1 MLSAVPGS
9 GGNLSPAAT
18 FTVLISYWGP
28 FKVPEVEALSLMSD
42 RYRLLVESV
51 TDYAIYLL
59 TPDGRVASWNPGARR
74 FKGYD
79 DTEIIGQSFENFY
92 TPEDRASGL
101 PQRALRTAERE
112 GRFEAEGW
120 RVRKDGTRFW
130 AHVIIDPIFNPEGR
144 GVLGYAKITR
154 DLTERR
160 EAELALKRSEEQF
173 RLLVQGVT
181 DYAIYML
188 DKEGH
193 VTNWNLG
200 AERIK
205 GYRREEI
212 VGRHFS
218 IFYTPE
224 DRANGEPAKALAT
237 AFHTG
242 SFEKEGWRLRKD
254 GRPFWAHVVI
264 DPIRDD
270 SGEIIGFAKITRDL
284 TDRRKVQEELE
295 KSQQA
300 LLQAQKIEAIGQ
312 LTGGIAHD
320 FNNLLTAVV
329 GSLELV
335 SRQISDP
342 RQASLIENAMSGA
355 KRGVLLTQRMLAFAR
370 KQELALQA
378 VPLDALITSLKDLL
392 QRSIGPLV
400 RIETDFPA
408 SLPPARADQNQ
419 LETALLNLV
428 LNARDA
434 MPDGGVV
441 RMAGRCET
449 MASSNSHGLAAGDY
463 LRISISD
470 SGTGMD
476 AGTLDR
482 AIEPFFTTKG
492 VGKGTGLGLSM
503 VHGMAEQSG
512 GRLAISSLEGR
523 GTTVEIWLPAAR
535 QADSA
540 EAHRVPMPSEPAEK
554 PAERLKV
561 LAVDDDALVLM
572 NTVALL
578 EDLGHEVVEAS
589 SAKEALALLSNG
601 ERFDLLITDHA
612 MPEITGAQL
621 IAAVSTS
628 WPALPIILAT
638 GYAELPRD
646 IPSSVARL
654 SKPFWQ
660 ADLEKVLAAVT
671 ASRIQDAA

>member
-1 MLSAVPGS
+1 MS
-9 GGNLSPAAT
+9 
-18 FTVLISYWGP
+18 
-28 FKVPEVEALSLMSD
+28 EVEALPLMSD

-59 TPDGRVASWNPGARR
+59 DSDGRVASWNPGARR

-79 DTEIIGQSFENFY
+79 DHEIIGQSFERFY
-92 TPEDRASGL
+92 TQEDRASGL
-101 PQRALRTAERE
+101 PRRALRTAELE

-130 AHVIIDPIFNPEGR
+130 AHVVIDPILNPATR
-144 GVLGYAKITR
+144 KVLGYAKITR
-154 DLTERR
+154 DLTEKR
-160 EAELALKRSEEQF
+160 EADLALKRSEEQF

-193 VTNWNLG
+193 VSNWNLG

-205 GYRREEI
+205 GYSRSEI
-212 VGRHFS
+212 VGQHFS
-218 IFYTPE
+218 AFYTPE
-224 DRANGEPAKALAT
+224 DRERGEPQRALDT
-237 AFHTG
+237 AIRTG

-254 GRPFWAHVVI
+254 GQPFWAHVVI

-295 KSQQA
+295 RSQQA

-355 KRGVLLTQRMLAFAR
+355 RRGVLLTQRMLAFAR
-370 KQELALQA
+370 KQELTLQA
-378 VPLDALITSLKDLL
+378 VSLDVLIGNLKDLL

-400 RIETDFPA
+400 QIETDFPA

-434 MPDGGVV
+434 MPGGGLI
-441 RMAGRCET
+441 RLAGRHDAVT
-449 MASSNSHGLAAGDY
+449 ALDRHGLAPGDY

-470 SGTGMD
+470 SGAGMD
-476 AGTLDR
+476 AETL
-482 AIEPFFTTKG
+482 AKAVEPFFTTKG

-503 VHGMAEQSG
+503 VHGMAEQLG
-512 GRLAISSLEGR
+512 GRLAINSVEGE
-523 GTTVEIWLPAAR
+523 GTTVEIWIPAAQ
-535 QADSA
+535 QAA
-540 EAHRVPMPSEPAEK
+540 TETLEMPSPAEVVEK
-554 PAERLKV
+554 PAGRLKV

-578 EDLGHEVVEAS
+578 EDLGHEVAEAA
-589 SAKEALALLSNG
+589 SAKAALTLLSNG
-601 ERFDLLITDHA
+601 EHFDLLITDHA
-612 MPEITGAQL
+612 MPDISGAQL
-621 IAAVSTS
+621 IAAVSEN
-628 WPALPIILAT
+628 WPSLPIILAT
-638 GYAELPRD
+638 GYADLPRD
-646 IPSSVARL
+646 IPSTITRL
-654 SKPFWQ
+654 NKPFWQ
-660 ADLEKVLAAVT
+660 ADLEKALAAV
-671 ASRIQDAA
+671 ASGQISDAA

>member
-1 MLSAVPGS
+1 MS
-9 GGNLSPAAT
+9 
-18 FTVLISYWGP
+18 
-28 FKVPEVEALSLMSD
+28 EVEALPLMSD

-59 TPDGRVASWNPGARR
+59 DSDGRVASWNPGARR

-79 DTEIIGQSFENFY
+79 DHEIIGQSFERFY
-92 TPEDRASGL
+92 TQEDRASGL
-101 PQRALRTAERE
+101 PRRALRTAELE

-130 AHVIIDPIFNPEGR
+130 AHVVIDPILNPATR
-144 GVLGYAKITR
+144 KVLGYAKITR
-154 DLTERR
+154 DLTEKR
-160 EAELALKRSEEQF
+160 EADLALKRSEEQF

-193 VTNWNLG
+193 VSNWNLG

-205 GYRREEI
+205 GYSRSEI
-212 VGRHFS
+212 VGQHFS
-218 IFYTPE
+218 AFYTPE
-224 DRANGEPAKALAT
+224 DRERGEPQRALDT
-237 AFHTG
+237 AIRTG

-254 GRPFWAHVVI
+254 GQPFWAHVVI

-295 KSQQA
+295 RSQQA

-355 KRGVLLTQRMLAFAR
+355 RRGVLLTQRMLAFAR
-370 KQELALQA
+370 KQELTLQA
-378 VPLDALITSLKDLL
+378 VSLDALIGNLKDLL

-400 RIETDFPA
+400 QIETDFPA

-434 MPDGGVV
+434 MPGGGLI
-441 RMAGRCET
+441 RLAGRHDAVT
-449 MASSNSHGLAAGDY
+449 ALDRHGLAPGDY

-470 SGTGMD
+470 SGAGMD
-476 AGTLDR
+476 AETL
-482 AIEPFFTTKG
+482 AKAVEPFFTTKG

-503 VHGMAEQSG
+503 VHGMAEQLG
-512 GRLAISSLEGR
+512 GRLAINSVEGE
-523 GTTVEIWLPAAR
+523 GTTVEIWIPAAQ
-535 QADSA
+535 QAA
-540 EAHRVPMPSEPAEK
+540 TETLEMPSPAEVVEK
-554 PAERLKV
+554 PAGRLKV

-578 EDLGHEVVEAS
+578 EDLGHEVAEAA
-589 SAKEALALLSNG
+589 SAKAALTLLSNG
-601 ERFDLLITDHA
+601 EHFDLLITDHA
-612 MPEITGAQL
+612 MPDISGAQL
-621 IAAVSTS
+621 IAAVSEN
-628 WPALPIILAT
+628 WPSLPIILAT
-638 GYAELPRD
+638 GYADLPRD
-646 IPSSVARL
+646 IPSKITRL
-654 SKPFWQ
+654 NKPFWQ
-660 ADLEKVLAAVT
+660 ADLEKALAAV
-671 ASRIQDAA
+671 ASGQISDAA

>member
-1 MLSAVPGS
+1 MS
-9 GGNLSPAAT
+9 
-18 FTVLISYWGP
+18 
-28 FKVPEVEALSLMSD
+28 EVEALSMMSD

-59 TPDGRVASWNPGARR
+59 DPDGRVASWNSGARR
-74 FKGYD
+74 FKGYED
-79 DTEIIGQSFENFY
+79 KEIIGQSFENFY

-101 PQRALRTAERE
+101 PWRALRTAAQE

-130 AHVIIDPIFNPEGR
+130 AHVVIDPIFEPITR
-144 GVLGYAKITR
+144 KVLGYAKITR

-160 EAELALKRSEEQF
+160 EAELALRRSEEQF

-188 DKEGH
+188 DRGGH
-193 VTNWNLG
+193 VSNWNLG

-205 GYRREEI
+205 GYGREEI
-212 VGRHFS
+212 VGQHFS
-218 IFYTPE
+218 VFYTPE
-224 DRANGEPAKALAT
+224 DRERGEPAKALDTAT
-237 AFHTG
+237 RTG

-254 GRPFWAHVVI
+254 GRSFWAHVVI
-264 DPIRDD
+264 DAIRDE

-284 TDRRKVQEELE
+284 TDRRKAQEELE

-355 KRGVLLTQRMLAFAR
+355 RRGVLLTQRMLAFAR

-378 VPLDALITSLKDLL
+378 VPLDALVANLKDLL

-441 RMAGRCET
+441 RMAGRREAVT
-449 MASSNSHGLAAGDY
+449 SSNQHGLAAGDY
-463 LRISISD
+463 LCISISD
-470 SGTGMD
+470 SGIGMD
-476 AGTLDR
+476 AETV
-482 AIEPFFTTKG
+482 AKAVEPFFTTKG

-503 VHGMAEQSG
+503 VHGLALQSG
-512 GRLAISSLEGR
+512 GRLDISSVKGL
-523 GTTVEIWLPAAR
+523 GTTVEIWIPAAL
-535 QADSA
+535 QADAAEPQSA
-540 EAHRVPMPSEPAEK
+540 PAPVEESK
-554 PAERLKV
+554 KRSGRLKV

-578 EDLGHEVVEAS
+578 EDLGHEVAEAL
-589 SAKEALALLSNG
+589 SAKEALTLLSNG
-601 ERFDLLITDHA
+601 EQFDLLITDHA
-612 MPEITGAQL
+612 MPEVSGAQL
-621 IAAVSTS
+621 IAAVSMN
-628 WPALPIILAT
+628 WPTLPIILAT

-646 IPSSVARL
+646 IPGNITRL
-654 SKPFWQ
+654 NKPFWQ
-660 ADLEKVLAAVT
+660 ADLEKALATVT
-671 ASRIQDAA
+671 ASRFPDAA

>member
-1 MLSAVPGS
+1 M
-9 GGNLSPAAT
+9 
-18 FTVLISYWGP
+18 
-28 FKVPEVEALSLMSD
+28 PEVEALSTMSD

-59 TPDGRVASWNPGARR
+59 TADGRVASWNPGARR

-92 TPEDRASGL
+92 TPEDRAAGL

-120 RVRKDGTRFW
+120 RMRKDGTRFW
-130 AHVIIDPIFNPEGR
+130 AHVVIDPIFNPDTGR
-144 GVLGYAKITR
+144 VLGYAKITR

-188 DKEGH
+188 DKEGR

-237 AFHTG
+237 AFHSG

-378 VPLDALITSLKDLL
+378 VPLNAMIASLKDLL

-408 SLPPARADQNQ
+408 SLPPAQADQNQ

-434 MPDGGVV
+434 MPEGGAV

-449 MASSNSHGLAAGDY
+449 VTASNSHGLATGDY

-470 SGTGMD
+470 TGAGMD
-476 AGTLDR
+476 AETL
-482 AIEPFFTTKG
+482 AKAVEPFFTTKG

-512 GRLAISSLEGR
+512 GRLAISSEAGQ

-535 QADSA
+535 HSDAA
-540 EAHRVPMPSEPAEK
+540 EPQQMAAPVEPVEK
-554 PAERLKV
+554 PAPRLKV

-572 NTVALL
+572 NTVVLL

-589 SAKEALALLSNG
+589 SAKEALARLSNG
-601 ERFDLLITDHA
+601 EQFDLLITDHA
-612 MPEITGAQL
+612 MPEISGAQL
-621 IAAVSTS
+621 IAAVSTN

-646 IPSSVARL
+646 IPSSITRL

-660 ADLEKVLAAVT
+660 SDLEKALATVT
-671 ASRIQDAA
+671 ANRILDAA